1 MDLKEII
8 FKDKWFVL
16 AIALTVLMFLWFGIR
31 PAYIRSLCQEKARE
45 AGVDWFQLEFTMA
58 LEPLKKSQLQTEYIE
73 EYYSRCLHD
82 KGLSE

>member
-16 AIALTVLMFLWFGIR
+16 VIVLIALLFLWFGIR
-31 PAYIRSLCQEKARE
+31 PAYIISSCQGEARK
-45 AGVDWFQLEFTMA
+45 AGVDWWQLEFTMV

-73 EYYSRCLHD
+73 DYYIRCLRD